1 MSTYVGYHMPCYAW
15 KMRTLQAATII
26 TYSYKDMQRIACIYV
41 YEKLNSDTY
50 SFQKF
55 LNKI

>member
-26 TYSYKDMQRIACIYV
+26 TYSYMQHIAFTYV

-50 SFQKF
+50 SFQTF